1 MSTMALSEQ
10 GGARGAEPYLAAE
23 CEEAAIGLVLIDE
36 GLKSGVDDFN
46 LAPQAGEVTRA
57 GDEIVAKVD
66 DRPTV
71 LATVGREIRRR
82 VGRIAKDVPPA
93 QKQALN
99 SELGQ
104 LSKNVE
110 SEKTNLTRLEPVLTA
125 LKEAM
130 KDKKIT
136 PAEAERVTKLAHD
149 ANGPAP
155 KPGQTTAP
163 NRTAPSRAAAR
174 RIVCG
179 IRQDGMVI
187 LRIEFIRLMVL
198 DAR

>member
-93 QKQALN
+93 RAG
-99 SELGQ
+99 EP
-104 LSKNVE
+104 
-110 SEKTNLTRLEPVLTA
+110 TRPSLACSAPVAPRRGRPSSAHTA
-125 LKEAM
+125 AS
-130 KDKKIT
+130 
-136 PAEAERVTKLAHD
+136 A
-149 ANGPAP
+149 
-155 KPGQTTAP
+155 
-163 NRTAPSRAAAR
+163 
-174 RIVCG
+174 
-179 IRQDGMVI
+179 
-187 LRIEFIRLMVL
+187 
-198 DAR
+198 